1 MSDPVDPTG
10 GWAAATEATAN
21 ASKEAIKASRE
32 LGRFIGGFAHEVV
45 GILEDH
51 LKVVRFERRVRLADR
66 VRNFLIERGMTGP
79 TRKIP
84 LSIAVPLL
92 ENATLEE
99 DDDLREIWAR
109 LIVNGGDAGSGIE
122 LRRAFVSV
130 LAEMT
135 SLDVRNLAQIERAA
149 KLLNAEIGSY
159 GVWTYELPERALP
172 FVDGD
177 PVASEDGPSP
187 EVAISLSNLERLGCI
202 ISEKTFNQASVL
214 VVNLTPFGRA
224 LIDACTR

>member
-1 MSDPVDPTG
+1 M
-10 GWAAATEATAN
+10 
-21 ASKEAIKASRE
+21 
-32 LGRFIGGFAHEVV
+32 
-45 GILEDH
+45 
-51 LKVVRFERRVRLADR
+51 RFERRVCLADR
-66 VRNFLIERGMTGP
+66 VRNVLIEKGMTGP

-84 LSIAVPLL
+84 LNIGVPLL

-135 SLDVRNLAQIERAA
+135 SLDVRSLAQIESAA
-149 KLLNAEIGSY
+149 KLNAESGSN
-159 GVWTYELPERALP
+159 GVWTYELPERAIP
-172 FVDGD
+172 YVKPERTRD
-177 PVASEDGPSP
+177 PSP
-187 EVAISLSNLERLGCI
+187 EVAISLGNLERLGCI
-202 ISEKTFNQASVL
+202 ISSNRTPVL
-214 VVNLTPFGRA
+214 KGVQLVNLTPFGRA

>member
-21 ASKEAIKASRE
+21 ASKEAIQASRE
-32 LGRFIGGFAHEVV
+32 LGRFFSGPAREVV
-45 GILEDH
+45 GILEDYV
-51 LKVVRFERRVRLADR
+51 KVVRFERRVRLAGR
-66 VRNFLIERGMTGP
+66 VRKVLIEKGMTGP

-84 LSIAVPLL
+84 LNIAVPLL

-99 DDDLREIWAR
+99 DDDLLEVWAR
-109 LIVNGGDAGSGIE
+109 LLVNGSDAGSGIE

-135 SLDVRNLAQIERAA
+135 SLDVRSLAQIESAA
-149 KLLNAEIGSY
+149 KLNAESGSN

-172 FVDGD
+172 FVDGPD
-177 PVASEDGPSP
+177 YDSAPSP
-187 EVAISLSNLERLGCI
+187 EVAISLGNLERLGCI
-202 ISEKTFNQASVL
+202 ISSNQTPVRTGYEL
-214 VVNLTPFGRA
+214 VNLTPFGRA

>member
-159 GVWTYELPERALP
+159 GVWTYELPERALTIGN
-172 FVDGD
+172 VDPD
-177 PVASEDGPSP
+177 RYPSP